1 MKNRWNDSDASAAIK
16 TYKDVSED
24 IALRVYTSRLIG
36 ADPALVLHG
45 GGNTSVK
52 SSAKN
57 RVGEAVPT
65 LFVKGSGWDL
75 DTLEPPG
82 LPGVKLDALL
92 KLRQLDTLSD
102 EDMVNEQRIN
112 LLDASSPNPS
122 VETLLHAFL
131 PHKFVDHSHADSIL
145 VIANQPNVEALC
157 REIYGDTFALV
168 SYIMPGFLLAK
179 AAAEAY
185 ERNPDVK
192 GLVLVNHG
200 LFTFGETAKESYD
213 RHIEAVTLVEK
224 FIAGKK
230 KRTLTASKKPK
241 TALSGADIFA
251 QVAPVLRGLYA
262 DQTGLSWTVHH
273 REDASALEFAGSKEC
288 AIWSQIGTVT
298 PDHVIRT
305 KQKPLLLNLQCLD
318 DSSELWKEISR
329 SLDGYIENYHHYF
342 QTNKQAKEVE
352 VRGKSSNQN
361 QEAPHVVSN
370 FPLAGASAL
379 RVGVVEKKELD
390 PLPRVI
396 LLAGVGLVTI
406 GKTVKET
413 GISADLY
420 QHTIDVIYKAFSVG
434 QYAPLNESDL
444 FDMEYWSLEQAKLGK
459 SQPKKLQG
467 KVVAISGAAS
477 GIGLATAR
485 LFAEHGANL
494 FLLDRDG
501 EKLAAVKAGLKKE
514 LKASV
519 ATHVTDVTD
528 DKAIAE
534 AFAHLTQT
542 FGGLDILISNAG
554 NAMQG
559 RIGDVASEELR
570 KSFDLN
576 FFAHQALAG
585 QAVKLFLAQRTG
597 GVLLFNASKAAFN
610 PGKNF
615 GPYAL
620 PKAAVVALTKQ
631 YALDYGKD
639 GIRANAVNADRVRT
653 GLFTPDVIK
662 ERSSARGLTPD
673 DYFKNNLLGKEVF
686 GADVAQGFLDL
697 ALAEKTTGSVIT
709 IDGGN
714 IAASPR

>member
-1 MKNRWNDSDASAAIK
+1 MKNRWNDSSAETAIK
-16 TYKDVSED
+16 TYQDISED
-24 IALRVYTSRLIG
+24 LALRVYTSRLIG

-57 RVGEAVPT
+57 RVGEVVPV
-65 LFVKGSGWDL
+65 LYVKGSGWDL

-82 LPGVKLDALL
+82 LPGVKQDALL
-92 KLRQLDTLSD
+92 KLRQLDSLSD

-145 VIANQPNVEALC
+145 VIANQPNADELC

-179 AAAEAY
+179 ASAEAY
-185 ERNPDVK
+185 EKNPDVR

-213 RHIEAVTLVEK
+213 RHIEAVTLAEN
-224 FIAGKK
+224 FIGGKK
-230 KRTLTASKKPK
+230 KKSLTPSQKPK
-241 TALSGADIFA
+241 TALSGAEIFA
-251 QVAPVLRGLYA
+251 RVAPVLRGLYVG
-262 DQTGLSWTVHH
+262 QTGLSWTVHH
-273 REDASALEFAGSKEC
+273 REDVSALEFAGSKEC
-288 AIWSQIGTVT
+288 AVWSQIGTVT

-305 KQKPLLLNLQCLD
+305 KQKPLLLNPQCLD
-318 DSSELWKEISR
+318 DPPELWEEISR
-329 SLDGYIENYHHYF
+329 SLDVYIESYHRYF
-342 QTNKQAKEVE
+342 QTNKQAKEVDPK
-352 VRGKSSNQN
+352 GKSVNQN
-361 QEAPHVVSN
+361 QEALHVVSN

-379 RVGVVEKKELD
+379 CGRVEKKELD

-406 GKTVKET
+406 GKTSKET
-413 GISADLY
+413 GISADIY
-420 QHTIDVIYKAFSVG
+420 QHTIDVIHKAFSVG
-434 QYAPLNESDL
+434 QYTPLNENDL

-459 SQPKKLQG
+459 SKPKKLQG

-501 EKLAAVKAGLKKE
+501 EKLTAAKAGLEKE

-519 ATHVTDVTD
+519 ATHVVDVTD
-528 DKAIAE
+528 EKAIE
-534 AFAHLTQT
+534 ESFDHLAHT

-554 NAMQG
+554 NAIQG
-559 RIGDVASEELR
+559 RIGDVGSDELR
-570 KSFDLN
+570 ASFDLN
-576 FFAHQALAG
+576 FFAHQTLAS

-620 PKAAVVALTKQ
+620 PKSAVVALTKQ
-631 YALDYGKD
+631 YALDYGRE

-653 GLFTPDVIK
+653 GLFTPDVIQ
-662 ERSSARGLTPD
+662 ERSAARGLTPD
-673 DYFKNNLLGKEVF
+673 GYFKNNLLEQEVYDT
-686 GADVAQGFLDL
+686 DVAQGFLDL

>member
-1 MKNRWNDSDASAAIK
+1 MENRWNDADAETAIK
-16 TYKDVSED
+16 TYKDVSKD
-24 IALRVYTSRLIG
+24 LALRVYTSRLIG

-57 RVGEAVPT
+57 RVGEEVRA

-82 LPGVKLDALL
+82 LPGVKLDALF
-92 KLRQLDTLSD
+92 KLRQLDSLRD

-145 VIANQPNVEALC
+145 VIANQPNSEELC

-168 SYIMPGFLLAK
+168 PYIMPGFLLAK

-185 ERNPDVK
+185 EKNPNVN

-213 RHIEAVTLVEK
+213 RHIEAVTLAEK

-230 KRTLTASKKPK
+230 KKSLTPSQKPK
-241 TALSGADIFA
+241 TALSGAEIFA
-251 QVAPVLRGLYA
+251 RVAPVLRGLYA
-262 DQTGLSWTVHH
+262 DQTGLSWTVHQ
-273 REDASALEFAGSKEC
+273 REDSAALEFASSKEC
-288 AIWSQIGTVT
+288 ASWSQIGTVT

-305 KQKPLLLNLQCLD
+305 KQKPLLLNPQCLD
-318 DSSELWKEISR
+318 DPPALWEEISR
-329 SLDGYIENYHHYF
+329 SLDTYSENYHHYF
-342 QTNKQAKEVE
+342 QTNKQAK
-352 VRGKSSNQN
+352 R
-361 QEAPHVVSN
+361 
-370 FPLAGASAL
+370 
-379 RVGVVEKKELD
+379 VEKKELD

-396 LLAGVGLVTI
+396 LLAGVGLVTT

-420 QHTIDVIYKAFSVG
+420 QHTIDVIHKAFSVG
-434 QYAPLNESDL
+434 QYTPLKDDDL

-485 LFAEHGANL
+485 LFAEQGANL

-501 EKLAAVKAGLKKE
+501 EQLSAAKAGLKKD

-519 ATHVTDVTD
+519 VTQVLDVTD
-528 DKAIAE
+528 DKAVVK
-534 AFAHLTQT
+534 AFDHLVQK

-559 RIGDVASEELR
+559 RIGDVGADELR

-576 FFAHQALAG
+576 FFAHQALASK
-585 QAVKLFLAQRTG
+585 AVKLFLAQRTG

-620 PKAAVVALTKQ
+620 PKSAVVALTKQ
-631 YALDYGKD
+631 YALDYGKE

-653 GLFTPDVIK
+653 GLFTSDFIQ
-662 ERSSARGLTPD
+662 ERSAARGLTPD
-673 DYFKNNLLGKEVF
+673 DYFKNNLLEKEVF
-686 GADVAQGFLDL
+686 DTDVAQGFLDL

>member
-1 MKNRWNDSDASAAIK
+1 MKNRWNDNDAEKAIK
-16 TYKDVSED
+16 TYQDVSED
-24 IALRVYTSRLIG
+24 LALRVYTSRLIG

-45 GGNTSVK
+45 GGNTSIK

-57 RVGEAVPT
+57 RVGEAVST

-75 DTLEPPG
+75 DTIEPPG
-82 LPGVKLDALL
+82 LPGVKLDPLI
-92 KLRQLDTLSD
+92 KLRQLDRLSD

-112 LLDASSPNPS
+112 LLNASSPNPS

-145 VIANQPNVEALC
+145 VIANQPNSEEIC

-179 AAAEAY
+179 AAAQAY
-185 ERNPDVK
+185 EKNPNVR
-192 GLVLVNHG
+192 GLVLINHG
-200 LFTFGETAKESYD
+200 LFTFAETAKESYD
-213 RHIEAVTLVEK
+213 RHIEAVTQAEE

-230 KRTLTASKKPK
+230 PKILTPLNGSKP
-241 TALSGADIFA
+241 ALKEAEIFSR
-251 QVAPVLRGLYA
+251 VAPVLRGLYA
-262 DQTGLSWTVHH
+262 CKTGVSWTVHH
-273 REDASALEFAGSKEC
+273 REDASALEFASSKEC
-288 AIWSQIGTVT
+288 ASWSQIGTVT

-305 KQKPLLLNLQCLD
+305 KQKPLLLNPKCLD
-318 DSSELWKEISR
+318 NPGELWEEVSGA
-329 SLDGYIENYHHYF
+329 LDAYSEDYHHYF
-342 QTNKQAKEVE
+342 ETNKKAKEVAPKE
-352 VRGKSSNQN
+352 KSSNQN
-361 QEAPHVVSN
+361 QEAPHVVSK
-370 FPLAGASAL
+370 LAP
-379 RVGVVEKKELD
+379 RGVVEKKELD

-396 LLAGVGLVTI
+396 LLAGVGLVTL

-420 QHTIDVIYKAFSVG
+420 QHTIDVIHKAFSVG
-434 QYAPLNESDL
+434 QYTPLKEDDL

-485 LFAEHGANL
+485 LFATHGANL
-494 FLLDRDG
+494 FLIDRDG
-501 EKLAAVKAGLKKE
+501 EQLKAAEAGLKKD

-519 ATHVTDVTD
+519 VTQAVDVTD
-528 DKAIAE
+528 DQAIAK
-534 AFAHLTQT
+534 AFDHLTAT
-542 FGGLDILISNAG
+542 FGGLDMLISNAG

-559 RIGDVASEELR
+559 RIGDVGADELR

-576 FFAHQALAG
+576 FFAHQALAS

-620 PKAAVVALTKQ
+620 PKSAVVALTKQ

-653 GLFTPDVIK
+653 GLFTSDVIK
-662 ERSSARGLTPD
+662 ERSAARGLTPD
-673 DYFKNNLLGKEVF
+673 DYFKNNLLEKEVF
-686 GADVAQGFLDL
+686 DTDVAQGFLDL

>member
-1 MKNRWNDSDASAAIK
+1 MKNRWDDKDAALAIK
-16 TYKDVSED
+16 TYADVSED

-52 SSAKN
+52 SSATN
-57 RVGEAVPT
+57 RVGEKVPT
-65 LFVKGSGWDL
+65 LYVKGSGWDL

-82 LPGVKLDALL
+82 LPGVKLDSLL
-92 KLRQLDTLSD
+92 KLRKLTSLSD

-112 LLDASSPNPS
+112 LLNASSPNPS

-145 VIANQPNVEALC
+145 VIANQPNTEEIC
-157 REIYGDTFALV
+157 QEIYGDAFGLV

-185 ERNPDVK
+185 EKNPAVK
-192 GLVLVNHG
+192 GLILVNHG

-213 RHIEAVTLVEK
+213 RHIEAVTQAEN

-230 KRTLTASKKPK
+230 KKILTPLNGSKPV
-241 TALSGADIFA
+241 LDGAEIFA
-251 QVAPVLRGLYA
+251 RVAPVLRGLYT
-262 DQTGLSWTVHH
+262 DKTGLSWTVHQ
-273 REDASALEFAGSKEC
+273 REDAFAKEFAESQEC
-288 AIWSQIGTVT
+288 AAWSQIGTVT

-305 KQKPLLLNLQCLD
+305 KQKPLLLNPKSLNDESALR
-318 DSSELWKEISR
+318 EEIAK
-329 SLDGYIENYHHYF
+329 SLDTYMENYKRYF
-342 QTNKQAKEVE
+342 ETNKQAK
-352 VRGKSSNQN
+352 G
-361 QEAPHVVSN
+361 
-370 FPLAGASAL
+370 
-379 RVGVVEKKELD
+379 VEKKQLD
-390 PLPRVI
+390 PLPRVV

-406 GKTVKET
+406 GKTAKET

-420 QHTIDVIYKAFSVG
+420 QHTIDIIHKAFSVG
-434 QYAPLNESDL
+434 EYTPLKENDL

-459 SQPKKLQG
+459 SQPKLLQG

-485 LFAEHGANL
+485 LFATLGANL

-501 EKLAAVKAGLKKE
+501 EKLDSAKERLKKD

-519 ATHVTDVTD
+519 VTQVLDVTD
-528 DKAIAE
+528 DNAVAE
-534 AFAHLTQT
+534 AFDHLVQT
-542 FGGLDILISNAG
+542 FGGLDMLISNAG
-554 NAMQG
+554 NAIQG
-559 RIGDVASEELR
+559 RIGDVGSSELR

-576 FFAHQALAG
+576 FFAHQALASH
-585 QAVKLFLAQRTG
+585 AVKLFLAQRTG

-620 PKAAVVALTKQ
+620 PKSAVVALTKQ

-653 GLFTPDVIK
+653 GLFTKDVIE

-673 DYFKNNLLGKEVF
+673 DYFKNNLLEKEVYDT
-686 GADVAQGFLDL
+686 DVAQGFLNL